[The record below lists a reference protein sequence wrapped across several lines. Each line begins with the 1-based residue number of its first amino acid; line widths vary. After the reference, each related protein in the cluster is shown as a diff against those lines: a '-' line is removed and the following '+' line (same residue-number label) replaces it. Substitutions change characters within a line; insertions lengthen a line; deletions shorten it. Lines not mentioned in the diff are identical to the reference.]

1 MSIDLR
7 ESSYYQMI
15 LDEGRQEGQL
25 VEAQNTLLR
34 LAGKK
39 FNAPAPAPAEVA
51 VRTLTD
57 RERLER
63 MIDRI
68 LDATSW
74 DDLLA
79 TP

>member
-15 LDEGRQEGQL
+15 VDEGRQEGRL
-25 VEAQNTLLR
+25 VEAQNVVLR

-39 FNAPAPAPAEVA
+39 FGNLPPTAEGA
-51 VRTLTD
+51 VRALAD

-63 MIDRI
+63 MADR
-68 LDATSW
+68 LFEATTW

>member
-15 LDEGRQEGQL
+15 LDEGRLEGTQD
-25 VEAQNTLLR
+25 VLLR
-34 LAGKK
+34 LAAKK
-39 FNAPAPAPAEVA
+39 FGPVPAATETA
-51 VRTLTD
+51 VRALTD

-63 MIDRI
+63 MIERVY
-68 LDATSW
+68 DATSW